1 MKQVL
6 VAVGIILRHN
16 QTFVTLRADDKH
28 QGGKWEFPGGKV
40 ENDETVLA
48 ALRRE
53 LYEEVGIAVIQTQ
66 PLMTIEHDYGDKRV
80 CLEVQV
86 VTGFEG
92 EPYGREQQQG
102 RWVSVDLL
110 DPQEFPAANQA
121 IIEAL
126 QKHYRRDDVGLNP

>member
-16 QTFVTLRADDKH
+16 QTFVTLRGNDKH

-40 ENDETVLA
+40 EDGEAVLD
-48 ALRRE
+48 ALGRE
-53 LYEEVGIAVIQTQ
+53 LYEEVGITAIQAQ
-66 PLMTIEHDYGDKRV
+66 PLMTIEHDYGDKQV
-80 CLEVQV
+80 CLDVQV
-86 VTGFEG
+86 VSEFEG

-102 RWVSVDLL
+102 RWVSLDTL
-110 DPQEFPAANQA
+110 DPQEFPAANLP

-126 QKHYRRDDVGLNP
+126 QKQYRV

>member
-16 QTFVTLRADDKH
+16 QTFVTLRSDDKH

-40 ENDETVLA
+40 EAGETLLT

-53 LYEEVGIAVIQTQ
+53 LNEEVGITVNQTK
-66 PLMTIEHDYGDKRV
+66 PLMTIEHDYGDKKV
-80 CLEVQV
+80 CLEVQIV
-86 VTGFEG
+86 EDFDG
-92 EPYGREQQQG
+92 EPFGREHQQSK
-102 RWVSVDLL
+102 WLEVTALNIS
-110 DPQEFPAANQA
+110 EFPAANKP

-126 QKHYRRDDVGLNP
+126 QARVQ

>member
-16 QTFVTLRADDKH
+16 QTFVTLRGDDKH

-40 ENDETVLA
+40 ERGEAVLD
-48 ALRRE
+48 ALGRE
-53 LYEEVGIAVIQTQ
+53 LYEEVGITAIQAQ
-66 PLMTIEHDYGDKRV
+66 PLMTIEHDYGDKQV
-80 CLEVQV
+80 CLDVQV
-86 VTGFEG
+86 VSDFKG

-102 RWVSVDLL
+102 RWVSLDTL
-110 DPQEFPAANQA
+110 DPKEFPAANLP

-126 QKHYRRDDVGLNP
+126 QKQYRV